1 MNQADKAAL
10 KAISEILENA
20 NADKTYW
27 DSTWWWWSSNV
38 HQDTD
43 TKQQEVKARL
53 GNIKRTAFEKG
64 LHLFQISI
72 EDFAR
77 ALHTPSPGGK
87 NEERSAARKKYKS
100 AEIIL
105 DT

>member
-10 KAISEILENA
+10 KAISEILEN
-20 NADKTYW
+20 
-27 DSTWWWWSSNV
+27 NV
-38 HQDTD
+38 GQNILGFNMVVVVFQCSPDTD

-72 EDFAR
+72 EDFA

-87 NEERSAARKKYKS
+87 NEERSAARKSTSLLKS
-100 AEIIL
+100 FL